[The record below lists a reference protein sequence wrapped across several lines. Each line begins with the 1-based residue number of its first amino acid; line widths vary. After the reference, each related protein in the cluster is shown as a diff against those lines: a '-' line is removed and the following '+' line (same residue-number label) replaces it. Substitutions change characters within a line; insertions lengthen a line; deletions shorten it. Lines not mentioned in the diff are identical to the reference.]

1 MKTFN
6 FTILLLLF
14 INGVSKAQFL
24 QDIQGRVITEQ
35 SYTDVIGSPFL
46 NDAFVNG
53 NVILTNGVKFQ
64 SVALKYSSYNDEL
77 FFKNP
82 KDESLLSFVVP
93 VKSFELLGQMYINGF
108 PAIDNFTEN
117 SFYELIANSSVKL
130 LLKNYKTILE
140 NKAYN
145 SASTEKKFEDNKIYY
160 VFKDGKMKR
169 FKPSK
174 KDLMETFA
182 DKSSEIDVFLKKEK
196 VDFKNNADL
205 VKVFEYYS
213 SL

>member
-6 FTILLLLF
+6 LTILLLLF
-14 INGVSKAQFL
+14 ISGVSKAQFL
-24 QDIQGRVITEQ
+24 QDIQGRVITTQ
-35 SYTDVIGSPFL
+35 TYTDVIGSPFL

-53 NVILTNGVKFQ
+53 NVVLINGVKFQ
-64 SVALKYSSYNDEL
+64 NVLLKYSSYNDEL

-93 VKSFELLGQMYINGF
+93 VKSFELLGLMYINGF

-174 KDLMETFA
+174 KDFMETFA

-205 VKVFEYYS
+205 VKVFDYYS

>member
-6 FTILLLLF
+6 LTILLLLF
-14 INGVSKAQFL
+14 INGVLKAQFL
-24 QDIQGRVITEQ
+24 QDIQGRVITTQ

-46 NDAFVNG
+46 NNDFVNG
-53 NVILTNGVKFQ
+53 NVVLINGLKFQ
-64 SVALKYSSYNDEL
+64 SVPLKYSSYNDEL
-77 FFKNP
+77 FFKNI

-93 VKSFELLGQMYINGF
+93 VKSFELLGQTYVNGF

-117 SFYELIANSSVKL
+117 SFYELISNGSVKL

-140 NKAYN
+140 NKPYN
-145 SASTEKKFEDNKIYY
+145 SASSEKKFMDNKVYY
-160 VFKDGKMKR
+160 VFKAGKIQR

-174 KDLMETFA
+174 KDFMETFF
-182 DKSSEIDVFLKKEK
+182 DKSSQIDIFLKKEK

-205 VKVFEYYS
+205 AKVFEYYS

>member
-6 FTILLLLF
+6 FTILLLLLS
-14 INGVSKAQFL
+14 IGILNAQFL

-53 NVILTNGVKFQ
+53 NVVLTNGVKFK
-64 SVALKYSSYNDEL
+64 SVLLKYSSYNDEL

-93 VKSFELLGQMYINGF
+93 VKSFELLGQTYVNGF
-108 PAIDNFTEN
+108 PGIDNFTEN

-130 LLKNYKTILE
+130 LLKNFKTILE
-140 NKAYN
+140 NKPYN
-145 SASTEKKFEDNKIYY
+145 SASVEKKFEDNKIYY
-160 VFKDGKMKR
+160 VFKAGKMKR

-174 KDLMETFA
+174 KDFMETFA
-182 DKSSEIDVFLKKEK
+182 DKSSEIDIFLKKEK

>member
-6 FTILLLLF
+6 LTILLLLF
-14 INGVSKAQFL
+14 INGVLKAQFL
-24 QDIQGRVITEQ
+24 QDIQGRVITTQ
-35 SYTDVIGSPFL
+35 TYTDVIGSPFL

-53 NVILTNGVKFQ
+53 NVVLINGVKFQ
-64 SVALKYSSYNDEL
+64 NVLLKYSSYNDEL

-93 VKSFELLGQMYINGF
+93 VKSFELLGLMYINGF

-174 KDLMETFA
+174 KDFMEILA
-182 DKSSEIDVFLKKEK
+182 DKSLEIDVFLKKEK

-205 VKVFEYYS
+205 AKVFEYYS

>member
-6 FTILLLLF
+6 LTILLLLF
-14 INGVSKAQFL
+14 INGVLKAQFL

-53 NVILTNGVKFQ
+53 NVVLTNGVKFK
-64 SVALKYSSYNDEL
+64 SVLLKYSSYNDEL

-93 VKSFELLGQMYINGF
+93 VKSFELLGQTYVNGF
-108 PAIDNFTEN
+108 PRIDNFTEN

-130 LLKNYKTILE
+130 LVKNYKTILE
-140 NKAYN
+140 NKPYN
-145 SASTEKKFEDNKIYY
+145 SASVEKKFEDNKIYY
-160 VFKDGKMKR
+160 VFKAGKMKR

-174 KDLMETFA
+174 KDFMETFA
-182 DKSSEIDVFLKKEK
+182 DKSSEIDIFLKKEK

>member
-1 MKTFN
+1 MKNFN
-6 FTILLLLF
+6 FTILLLFF
-14 INGVSKAQFL
+14 IHGVSNAQFL
-24 QDIQGRVITEQ
+24 QDIQGRVITTQ
-35 SYTDVIGSPFL
+35 TYTDVIGSPFL

-53 NVILTNGVKFQ
+53 NVVLVNGVKFQ
-64 SVALKYSSYNDEL
+64 NVPLKYSSYNDEL

-82 KDESLLSFVVP
+82 KDESLLSFVLP
-93 VKSFELLGQMYINGF
+93 VKSFELLGLMYINGF

-130 LLKNYKTILE
+130 LLKNFKTILE
-140 NKAYN
+140 NKSYN
-145 SASTEKKFEDNKIYY
+145 SASVEKKFEDNKIYY
-160 VFKDGKMKR
+160 VFKAGKMKR

-174 KDLMETFA
+174 KDFMETLA

-205 VKVFEYYS
+205 AKVFEYYS

>member
-6 FTILLLLF
+6 LTILLLLF

-24 QDIQGRVITEQ
+24 QDIQGRVITTQ
-35 SYTDVIGSPFL
+35 TYTDVIGSPFL

-53 NVILTNGVKFQ
+53 NVVLTNGVKFK
-64 SVALKYSSYNDEL
+64 SVLLKYSSYNDEL

-93 VKSFELLGQMYINGF
+93 VKSFELLGQTYVNGF
-108 PAIDNFTEN
+108 PRIDNFTEN

-130 LLKNYKTILE
+130 LVKNYKTILE
-140 NKAYN
+140 NKPYN
-145 SASTEKKFEDNKIYY
+145 SASVEKKFEDNKIYY
-160 VFKDGKMKR
+160 VFKAGKMKR

-174 KDLMETFA
+174 KDFMETFA
-182 DKSSEIDVFLKKEK
+182 DKSSEIDIFLKKEK

>member
-6 FTILLLLF
+6 FTILLLLLS
-14 INGVSKAQFL
+14 IGILNAQFL

-53 NVILTNGVKFQ
+53 NVVLTNGVKFK
-64 SVALKYSSYNDEL
+64 SVLLKYSSYNDEL

-93 VKSFELLGQMYINGF
+93 VKSFELLGQTYVNGF
-108 PAIDNFTEN
+108 PRIDNFTEN

-130 LLKNYKTILE
+130 LVKNYKTILE
-140 NKAYN
+140 NKPYN
-145 SASTEKKFEDNKIYY
+145 SASVEKKFEDNKIYY
-160 VFKDGKMKR
+160 VFKAGKMKR

-174 KDLMETFA
+174 KDFMETFA
-182 DKSSEIDVFLKKEK
+182 DKSSEIDIFLKKEK

>member
-6 FTILLLLF
+6 FTILLLLL

-35 SYTDVIGSPFL
+35 TYTDVIGSPFF
-46 NDAFVNG
+46 NNAFVNG
-53 NVILTNGVKFQ
+53 NVVLINGVKFQ
-64 SVALKYSSYNDEL
+64 SVPLKYSSYNDEL

-93 VKSFELLGQMYINGF
+93 VKSFELLGQTYVNGF

-130 LLKNYKTILE
+130 LLKNFKTILE
-140 NKAYN
+140 NKPYN
-145 SASTEKKFEDNKIYY
+145 SASVEKKFEDNKIYY
-160 VFKDGKMKR
+160 VFRDGKMKR

>member
-6 FTILLLLF
+6 FTILLLLLS
-14 INGVSKAQFL
+14 IGILNAQFL

-53 NVILTNGVKFQ
+53 NVVLTNGVKFK
-64 SVALKYSSYNDEL
+64 SVLLKYSSYNDEL

-93 VKSFELLGQMYINGF
+93 VKSFELLGQTYVNGF
-108 PAIDNFTEN
+108 PRIDNFTEN

-140 NKAYN
+140 NKPYN
-145 SASTEKKFEDNKIYY
+145 SASVEKKFEDNKIYY
-160 VFKDGKMKR
+160 VFKAGKMKR

-174 KDLMETFA
+174 KDFMETFA
-182 DKSSEIDVFLKKEK
+182 DKSSEIDIFLKKEK

>member
-64 SVALKYSSYNDEL
+64 SIALKYSSYNDEL

-93 VKSFELLGQMYINGF
+93 VKSFELLWQMYINGF

>member
-6 FTILLLLF
+6 FTILLLLLSTG
-14 INGVSKAQFL
+14 ILKAQFL
-24 QDIQGRVITEQ
+24 QDIQGRVITEK
-35 SYTDVIGSPFL
+35 SYTDVIGSPFF
-46 NDAFVNG
+46 NNAFVNG
-53 NVILTNGVKFQ
+53 NVVLNNGVKFQ
-64 SVALKYSSYNDEL
+64 SVPLKYNSYNDEL

-93 VKSFELLGQMYINGF
+93 VKSFELLGQIYLNGF

-130 LLKNYKTILE
+130 LMKNYKTILE
-140 NKAYN
+140 NKPYN
-145 SASTEKKFEDNKIYY
+145 SASIEKKFEDNKIYY
-160 VFKDGKMKR
+160 VFKAGKMKR

-174 KDLMETFA
+174 KDFMEIFP

>member
-6 FTILLLLF
+6 FTILLL
-14 INGVSKAQFL
+14 IMITGVSKAQFL

-35 SYTDVIGSPFL
+35 SFTDVIGSPFFN
-46 NDAFVNG
+46 NDFVNG
-53 NVILTNGVKFQ
+53 NVILTNGNKFQ
-64 SVALKYSSYNDEL
+64 SVPLKYSSYNDEL

-82 KDESLLSFVVP
+82 KDGSLLSFVIP
-93 VKSFELLGQMYINGF
+93 VKSFELMGQTYVNGF

-117 SFYELIANSSVKL
+117 SFYQLIADKKVKL

-140 NKAYN
+140 NKPYN
-145 SASTEKKFEDNKIYY
+145 SATTEKRFEENKVYY
-160 VFKDGKMKR
+160 ILKEGKIQR

-174 KDLMETFA
+174 KDLLETFN
-182 DKSSEIDVFLKKEK
+182 DKSAEIDAFLKKEK
-196 VDFKNNADL
+196 VDFKSDNDL
-205 VKVFEYYS
+205 SKVFEYYS

>member
-6 FTILLLLF
+6 FTILLLLL

-24 QDIQGRVITEQ
+24 QDIQGRVITTQ
-35 SYTDVIGSPFL
+35 TYTDVIGSPFL

-53 NVILTNGVKFQ
+53 NVVLTNGVKFQ
-64 SVALKYSSYNDEL
+64 SVPVKYSSYNDEL

-93 VKSFELLGQMYINGF
+93 VKSFELLGQTYVNGF

-130 LLKNYKTILE
+130 LEKNYKTILE
-140 NKAYN
+140 NKPYN
-145 SASTEKKFEDNKIYY
+145 SASVEKKFEDNIIYY
-160 VFKDGKMKR
+160 VFKAGKMKR

-174 KDLMETFA
+174 KDFMETFA

>member
-117 SFYELIANSSVKL
+117 SFYQLIANSSVKL

-160 VFKDGKMKR
+160 VFRDGKMKR

>member
-6 FTILLLLF
+6 FTVLLLLF

-117 SFYELIANSSVKL
+117 SFYQLIANSSVKL

-160 VFKDGKMKR
+160 VFRDGKMKR

>member
-6 FTILLLLF
+6 LTILLLL
-14 INGVSKAQFL
+14 ITGLSKAQFL

-35 SYTDVIGSPFL
+35 SYTDVIGSPFF
-46 NDAFVNG
+46 NNAFVNG
-53 NVILTNGVKFQ
+53 NVVLINGVKFH
-64 SVALKYSSYNDEL
+64 SVPLKYSSYNDEL

-93 VKSFELLGQMYINGF
+93 VKSFELLGQTYVNGF

-140 NKAYN
+140 NKPYN
-145 SASTEKKFEDNKIYY
+145 SASVEKNFMDNKVYY
-160 VFKDGKMKR
+160 IFRAGKMKR

-174 KDLMETFA
+174 KDLMEIFA
-182 DKSSEIDVFLKKEK
+182 DKGSEIDVFLKKEK

-205 VKVFEYYS
+205 AKVFNYYS